1 MGGRGGSGA
10 IENCFLQILSKFL
23 RPPIRN
29 LDAPFF
35 VCQGKFGWY
44 CQIIMRIIL
53 TIFDNVDV
61 GDNVEVYD
69 DDGWSDDVIRW

>member
-1 MGGRGGSGA
+1 MNNDRGA

-29 LDAPFF
+29 LDVPFF

-53 TIFDNVDV
+53 TIFDNVRD
-61 GDNVEVYD
+61 D
-69 DDGWSDDVIRW
+69 DDGWSDDVIRR